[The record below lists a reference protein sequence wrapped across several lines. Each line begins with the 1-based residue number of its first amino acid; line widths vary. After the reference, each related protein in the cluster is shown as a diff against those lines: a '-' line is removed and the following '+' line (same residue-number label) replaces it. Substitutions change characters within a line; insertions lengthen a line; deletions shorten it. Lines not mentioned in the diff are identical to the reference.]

1 MWWTRRAMSM
11 MRLERFE
18 LSIYGLKARCHTTWL
33 QTLIISVFYTFVSV
47 FVSWHVSPIIFYYS
61 PIIVQYWR
69 ILGNHGVEPCLPP
82 YQRGFL
88 PMKEFPLCLF
98 PGTFGVKG
106 VPVSFYSYSFPKYRR
121 RVSNPRPSVCKTD
134 ALPLSY
140 SGIYGGYRIWTCVDG
155 LWDHAGASPV
165 QPANRKR
172 KTRTSP
178 LPPWGSVQ
186 TLTLRSRYQLSGFE
200 SAVLWSMTT
209 GRFKTLKP
217 SDGFEPP

>member
-1 MWWTRRAMSM
+1 
-11 MRLERFE
+11 
-18 LSIYGLKARCHTTWL
+18 
-33 QTLIISVFYTFVSV
+33 
-47 FVSWHVSPIIFYYS
+47 
-61 PIIVQYWR
+61 
-69 ILGNHGVEPCLPP
+69 
-82 YQRGFL
+82 
-88 PMKEFPLCLF
+88 MKEFPLCLF

-186 TLTLRSRYQLSGFE
+186 TLTLRSRFWTSRELNPADYPACKAGDHPMQSRSPKRSIRVTIPSDFRSD
-200 SAVLWSMTT
+200 SAVTT
-209 GRFKTLKP
+209 PMQSHRPFIINLMIYEHICPLLVSNQLLRYFTPVLLP
-217 SDGFEPP
+217 S